1 MPTSI
6 QVFLLDNNIGLKDK
20 QILYLCNTIKHM
32 ITSYIE
38 IHSCPSDNFHI
49 KDEANL
55 KNRACR

>member
-1 MPTSI
+1 M

-20 QILYLCNTIKHM
+20 QFLYLCNTIKHM

-38 IHSCPSDNFHI
+38 IHTCPSVNFHM
-49 KDEANL
+49 KNEGNL